1 VTRWTRGVALLLVVA
16 CGSADEGPR
25 RGRRARQ
32 AEVPITAVGVDA
44 PRAVVLVVMD
54 TVRAD
59 HTSLCGYER
68 PTTPVL
74 RSLAGRRS
82 AVHACH
88 AYSAAPWTQPSHAS
102 MFTGLAVSEHGSI
115 WVRDSEIA
123 INPVTRVRP
132 LEARFTTLAEA
143 FRERGYQTAALSANV
158 IVTESSGLL
167 QGFDHRVTSPT
178 MLGLRGR
185 KLEPA
190 LRGVLGGLDPSKPL
204 FLFVNLYD
212 AHDPYPPVPPG
223 AGWGEGQTERLDL
236 HPDEDDADNPQVRFL
251 TGAASEAESAPF
263 LARVRDGYD
272 AGVLAADT
280 SLGVVVRLLESSGWG
295 AADLRL
301 AVTSDHGEA
310 LGEHRLLRHGGY
322 LVEPMVSVPLVL
334 LDTTRAPPA
343 LPDPVSNVVVHDW
356 LLHGTLA
363 DLPVVAASERN
374 ERRLLEGRVEAAAWS
389 GAGSARAKAVCR
401 PGPPAERLRYDL
413 AADPGELAPVP
424 LGGTDPLAATLSPAC
439 DGLERVLALPVPRRA
454 DAQIEALKAAGY
466 VE

>member
-1 VTRWTRGVALLLVVA
+1 MNGRAWALVMLVVA
-16 CGSADEGPR
+16 CGWGDAPR
-25 RGRRARQ
+25 RGRRTAQ
-32 AEVPITAVGVDA
+32 AEAPITAVGVDA

-59 HTSLCGYER
+59 HTSLCGYGR

-74 RSLAGRRS
+74 RSLAGRRH
-82 AVHACH
+82 AVHACR

-102 MFTGLAVSEHGSI
+102 MFTGLPVSEHGAI

-132 LEARFTTLAEA
+132 LDDRFTTLAEA
-143 FRERGYQTAALSANV
+143 FRARGYQTAALSANV

-167 QGFDHRVTSPT
+167 QGFDHHVTSPT

-190 LRGVLGGLDPSKPL
+190 LRGLVGGLDPAKPL

-223 AGWGEGQTERLDL
+223 VGWGEGQSDRVDL
-236 HPDEDDADNPQVRFL
+236 HPDEDDAAHPQVRFL
-251 TGAASEAESAPF
+251 TGASTESEAAPF

-280 SLGVVVRLLESSGWG
+280 SLGVVLRLLESSGWG

-363 DLPVVAASERN
+363 DLPVVAASEKN
-374 ERRLLEGRVEAAAWS
+374 ERRLLEGRVEAAVWLR
-389 GAGSARAKAVCR
+389 AGPALTKGVCR
-401 PGPPAERLRYDL
+401 PGSPGERLRYDL
-413 AADPGELAPVP
+413 SADPGEQAPAP
-424 LGGTDPLAATLSPAC
+424 LDGSDPLAAPLGTAC
-439 DGLERVLALPVPRRA
+439 AGLERVLAMPVPKRG
-454 DAQIEALKAAGY
+454 DGQIEALKAAGY